1 MKNEKTR
8 GTMLTSSA
16 VILCLATFAAG
27 FVSGSV
33 VAEHRSGGSVTAPV
47 ADTAPVSSPVVSN
60 EQGQAE
66 HIRHL
71 REEALKSPD
80 NADLW
85 TNLGN
90 ACYDAGDPDGAIEAY
105 THSLSLVPGNADVRT
120 DMGNMYRMKGMPE
133 QAVACYEQAIA
144 DHPGHRNAVFNKG
157 VTLMLDLEQPEQAVA
172 FWNSVLAAQ
181 PDFTLSSGIQL
192 RQAMPEVVSDAA
204 IQLEAHGRKD
214 AALRAYG
221 EALKIDDSYAP
232 ALVHRA
238 WLLENLGRADE
249 AQPLWKRVVE
259 LYPDAT
265 DPAGN
270 PVRDRIKK

>member
-1 MKNEKTR
+1 MKSEKTR

-16 VILCLATFAAG
+16 IILCLVTFAAG

-33 VAEHRSGGSVTAPV
+33 VAEHRAGGRTEAPV
-47 ADTAPVSSPVVSN
+47 ADAAPVVPN
-60 EQGQAE
+60 EQTQTE

-71 REEALKSPD
+71 REEALQSPD
-80 NADLW
+80 NAELW

-105 THSLSLVPGNADVRT
+105 ELSLKLVPGNADVRT
-120 DMGNMYRMKGMPE
+120 DMGNMYRMKGQPE
-133 QAVACYEQAIA
+133 QAVVCYDQALK

-157 VTLMLDLEQPEQAVA
+157 VTMLLDLEQPEQAVA
-172 FWNSVLAAQ
+172 FWKSVLAAQ
-181 PDFTLSSGIQL
+181 PDFTLSSGIRL
-192 RQAMPEVVSDAA
+192 SQAMPEVVVDAA

-214 AALRAYG
+214 TALRAYG
-221 EALKIDDSYAP
+221 EALKIDDSFAP

-238 WLLENLGRADE
+238 WLLEGMGRSDE
-249 AQPLWKRVVE
+249 ALPLWKRVVE

-265 DPAGN
+265 DPAGK
-270 PVRDRIKK
+270 PVRDRITK

>member
-1 MKNEKTR
+1 MKSEKTR

-16 VILCLATFAAG
+16 IILCLVTFAAG

-33 VAEHRSGGSVTAPV
+33 VAEHRSAGEASVAEVAP
-47 ADTAPVSSPVVSN
+47 ASAPVVSN
-60 EQGQAE
+60 EQMQAE

-71 REEALKSPD
+71 REEALQSPD
-80 NADLW
+80 NAELW
-85 TNLGN
+85 TSLGN

-105 THSLSLVPGNADVRT
+105 ERSLKISPVNADVRT

-133 QAVACYEQAIA
+133 QAVACYEQALK
-144 DHPGHRNAVFNKG
+144 DQPGHRNAVFNKG
-157 VTLMLDLEQPEQAVA
+157 VTMLLDLEQPEQAVA

-181 PDFTLSSGIQL
+181 PDFTLSSGIRL
-192 RQAMPEVVSDAA
+192 RQAMPEVVADAA
-204 IQLEAHGRKD
+204 IQLEAHGHKD

-221 EALKIDDSYAP
+221 EALKLDDSFAP

-238 WLLENLGRADE
+238 WLLEGMGRSEE
-249 AQPLWKRVVE
+249 AQPLWQRVVE

-270 PVRDRIKK
+270 PVRDHITK